1 MAIPIDN
8 NSQFP
13 SLEAETVQITVTER
27 AANRI
32 KFILENE
39 SNQDQVF
46 RVSVLGGGCSGF
58 QYSFK
63 FDHET
68 APDDIFIDKNS
79 IRVAIDPIS
88 ANYLNGSEI
97 DYTDELIGATFVIT
111 NPNAVASC
119 GCGTSFSLG

>member
-1 MAIPIDN
+1 M
-8 NSQFP
+8 
-13 SLEAETVQITVTER
+13 SLAEETTESSLIFSV
-27 AANRI
+27 AAATKVKELIRDEGNDALMLRV
-32 KFILENE
+32 FI
-39 SNQDQVF
+39 S
-46 RVSVLGGGCSGF
+46 GGGCSGF

-97 DYTDELIGATFVIT
+97 DYTDDLIGSTFVIT